1 MARDLQASPNVLRLS
16 FSHMSKFNV
25 GQRVYLFNSL
35 SMRIEEDDVYGAL
48 YVPVAVEGVQQD
60 SGKSIAE
67 KLEAGQMKVQEQY
80 QLCAHQGIVDAEV
93 LFASREEC
101 VAWYREWFARGE

>member
-1 MARDLQASPNVLRLS
+1 
-16 FSHMSKFNV
+16 MSKFNV

-48 YVPVAVEGVQQD
+48 HVPVAVEGVQQD

-80 QLCAHQGIVDAEV
+80 QLCAHQGIIDAEV

-101 VAWYREWFARGE
+101 VAFYREWFDRGGAFVGE

>member
-1 MARDLQASPNVLRLS
+1 ML
-16 FSHMSKFNV
+16 SKFQC
-25 GQRVYLFNSL
+25 GQHVWLFNSL

-48 YVPVAVEGVQQD
+48 YVPVPVEGVVQD

-67 KLEAGQMKVQEQY
+67 KIGAGQMEVREQY
-80 QLCAHQGIVDAEV
+80 QLCGHQGIVDADV

-101 VAWYREWFARGE
+101 VSWYRDWFASAK

>member
-1 MARDLQASPNVLRLS
+1 MKL
-16 FSHMSKFNV
+16 KI

-48 YVPVAVEGVQQD
+48 YVPVAVDGVQQD

-101 VAWYREWFARGE
+101 VAWYREWFERE

>member
-48 YVPVAVEGVQQD
+48 YVPVPVDGVQQD

-80 QLCAHQGIVDAEV
+80 QLCGHQGIVDAEV

>member
-1 MARDLQASPNVLRLS
+1 MN
-16 FSHMSKFNV
+16 KFKC

-35 SMRIEEDDVYGAL
+35 SCSIEEDDVYGAL
-48 YVPVAVEGVQQD
+48 YVPVPVEGKVQD

-67 KLEAGQMKVQEQY
+67 KLDAGQMEVKEQY
-80 QLCAHQGIVDAEV
+80 QLCGHQGIVDADV

-101 VAWYREWFARGE
+101 VAYYKKYFDGAQ